1 MNHWVKIFQLSRT
14 ISRLNF
20 GFLNL
25 RHSIKEQIDIYFV
38 VLLCF
43 VTSIIGVFYYFY
55 FQIIEQLYIGFVE
68 VEMTKLFLRF
78 ILSGLSIILAITSS
92 FLLINLFCFSKDV
105 ENMQLFPIQPCD
117 IFTSKYIVNILFCY
131 GIELLLLFPFCIVEM
146 QHTGNA
152 SVAITY
158 ISVAIILPHIIA
170 FPLTVIITVC
180 LKIAMYF
187 RRMRILLSLLGIVIY
202 LSGSVLY
209 KVTSVDGYMKSN
221 ITSLNW
227 LNHLFTPFPFYDEYM
242 CLSSVLKLS
251 STILSIIAV
260 GGYYFLNKFILGK
273 HYVLYGKHQQLNT
286 TKMKY
291 SSSSKLKSYFVKEC
305 KIFFR
310 NPVYVINGLFG
321 MIIAPFLLPLSF
333 RISST
338 ADNIEQIRAL
348 VTVSEFSF
356 YATLFAIAVITLT
369 SSINVI
375 ASSSFSREGANYWIT
390 KIVPYTLKQQAF
402 VKILFAVLVSFAGIM
417 INCLIFKLYFH
428 YDFHQIMVIAFIS
441 TLFSILWNLIGVFI
455 DMKNP
460 KLEWTNEAEAMKQ
473 NLNVI
478 LSIIICILVS
488 IGYFFIIAKMIQKN
502 FSPIVIIGIISC
514 SLFVFIL
521 IVCRG
526 ITLERK

>member
-1 MNHWVKIFQLSRT
+1 MNRWIKIFQLSRT

-20 GFLNL
+20 SFLNL
-25 RHSIKEQIDIYFV
+25 RHRIKEQIEIYFA

-43 VTSIIGVFYYFY
+43 AASIIGVLYYFY
-55 FQIIEQLYIGFVE
+55 FQIIEQLYIGLVE
-68 VEMTKLFLRF
+68 VEMTKLFLRLL
-78 ILSGLSIILAITSS
+78 LSGLSIILAITSS
-92 FLLINLFCFSKDV
+92 FLLINLFCLSKDV

-117 IFTSKYIVNILFCY
+117 IFTSKYIANILFCY
-131 GIELLLLFPFCIVEM
+131 GIEILLSFPFCIVEM
-146 QHTGNA
+146 RHTGNV

-158 ISVAIILPHIIA
+158 ISAAIILPHIIA

-187 RRMRILLSLLGIVIY
+187 RRMRIILSLIGIVIY
-202 LSGSVLY
+202 LIGSVLY
-209 KVTSVDGYMKSN
+209 KIASVDGYMISEIN
-221 ITSLNW
+221 SLNG

-251 STILSIIAV
+251 GIILSIMAV
-260 GGYYFLNKFILGK
+260 GGYYFLSKFILGK
-273 HYVLYGKHQQLNT
+273 KYVVYGKHQKLNT

-338 ADNIEQIRAL
+338 AENIEQIRAL

-390 KIVPYTLKQQAF
+390 KIVPYTLNQQAI
-402 VKILFAVLVSFAGIM
+402 VKILFAVLVSFVGIM

-428 YDFHQIMVIAFIS
+428 YDFHQIIVIAFIS

-460 KLEWTNEAEAMKQ
+460 KLEWTNEAEAIKQ
-473 NLNVI
+473 NINVI
-478 LSIIICILVS
+478 LSIIICIAVS
-488 IGYFFIIAKMIQKN
+488 IGFFFAVAKMLQKN
-502 FSPIVIIGIISC
+502 FSPIAIIGIISC

-521 IVCRG
+521 LVCRG
-526 ITLERK
+526 ISLERE